1 MMAKMWSRI
10 IGNKAQA
17 DSVSP
22 KQVAKRKLLLWIAC
36 FVILCILLCALL
48 MPWQVASAAPVIFVR
63 MDGHDTLCDGTA
75 DAAYP
80 GSGGPYA
87 CAKRTIQAGVDA
99 VDPGGTVGVRA
110 GTYSAGITIAKSMTL
125 QGEGAH
131 LTFIDG
137 GGTTPGLDIGVG
149 TTVDVYDLTIQNAV
163 NTLNGGGIRN
173 QGTLWLAECVIQD
186 NYAPG
191 GGGLFSNHSATVLGS
206 FFQGNSAVVGGGIYF
221 NGPLTMEDVIIRDNH
236 VSGNSARGGGLYL
249 DSAAGEWSTI
259 RNSTISE
266 NTAENIG
273 GEFFGGGGGIY
284 FKGDELTILANV
296 TINANWSDW
305 PGGGIFSLG
314 SGGAYFLNSTIAN
327 NLSDYGDGGV
337 VTYSSLTSLT
347 FVNSIVALNQGL
359 DCHAWMG
366 AIDSDGNNISS
377 DTSCG
382 FTSSGDMQN
391 TDPLLGPLQDNGG
404 LTETMALLTGSPAI
418 DAGSNA
424 ACGSPYVSD
433 EDQRGW
439 TRPIDADLDGTANC
453 DIGAFEA
460 TLDLFLPLIM
470 R

>member
-1 MMAKMWSRI
+1 MAKLMSTI
-10 IGNKAQA
+10 SEHKSLSNHSLSSHFG
-17 DSVSP
+17 
-22 KQVAKRKLLLWIAC
+22 KRKFIKWMGY

-48 MPWQVASAAPVIFVR
+48 TPWQVALAAPVIYVR

-80 GSGGPYA
+80 GSGGPYE

-137 GGTTPGLDIGVG
+137 GGTMPGLDIGVG

-163 NTLNGGGIRN
+163 NTVYGGGIRN

-191 GGGLFSNHSATVLGS
+191 GGGLFSSHSATVLAT
-206 FFQGNSAVVGGGIYF
+206 FFQRNSAVVGGGIYF
-221 NGPLTMEDVIIRDNH
+221 NGPLIMEDAIIRDNH
-236 VSGNSARGGGLYL
+236 VSGVESRGGGLYL
-249 DSAAGEWSTI
+249 DSAAGEWSYI
-259 RNSTISE
+259 RNSTFSG

-273 GEFFGGGGGIY
+273 GEFYGGGGGIY
-284 FKGDELTILANV
+284 FKGDELARMANV
-296 TINANWSDW
+296 TIHGNWSDW
-305 PGGGIFSLG
+305 PGGGVFSLG
-314 SGGAYFLNSTIAN
+314 SGGAYFLNSTIVG

-347 FVNSIVALNQGL
+347 FINSIVALNQGS
-359 DCHAWMG
+359 DCHVWTG
-366 AIDSDGNNISS
+366 AISSDGNNISS

-404 LTETMALLTGSPAI
+404 LTETVALLTGSPAI

-439 TRPIDADLDGTANC
+439 TRPIDADLDGSAIC
-453 DIGAFEA
+453 DIGAYEA
-460 TLDLFLPLIM
+460 TVDLFLPLIL